1 MGLNEFLKMVDNV
14 HLDRKSTET
23 TQPPLAAA
31 APQPQQT
38 DTHTDCASEG
48 PTTPIHRYQSFRI
61 ELTATKVAGQDHT
74 DHATEALCI
83 HISTANEDGESSEK
97 LSGLESL
104 SGVIWRFSGFDKF
117 DSLHPRL
124 GASISRCGRSGRTFK
139 RYVHPAGNIGESGI
153 VRNDG
158 TTEIF
163 TPEFAHDILM
173 IGPAGIITKSGRNVQ
188 LTEDLRLVV
197 PTRAKRSPTSYK
209 DPRGTIG
216 TAGIHRPDGS
226 TELFTHDF
234 AHDILLIGPAG
245 IVTKSGRNIQITEDL
260 RLVVPGLP
268 AMPSRKKRSPTSYKD
283 SRGIIGTAGIL
294 RKDGSTELFTH
305 EFAHDILLIGPAG
318 IITKSGRNLQLT
330 DDFRLVTP
338 VVA

>member
-1 MGLNEFLKMVDNV
+1 
-14 HLDRKSTET
+14 
-23 TQPPLAAA
+23 
-31 APQPQQT
+31 
-38 DTHTDCASEG
+38 
-48 PTTPIHRYQSFRI
+48 
-61 ELTATKVAGQDHT
+61 
-74 DHATEALCI
+74 
-83 HISTANEDGESSEK
+83 
-97 LSGLESL
+97 
-104 SGVIWRFSGFDKF
+104 
-117 DSLHPRL
+117 
-124 GASISRCGRSGRTFK
+124 
-139 RYVHPAGNIGESGI
+139 
-153 VRNDG
+153 
-158 TTEIF
+158 
-163 TPEFAHDILM
+163 M

-197 PTRAKRSPTSYK
+197 PTRAKRSPTGYK
-209 DPRGTIG
+209 DSRGTIG

-245 IVTKSGRNIQITEDL
+245 IVTKSGRNIQISEDL

-268 AMPSRKKRSPTSYKD
+268 ATPSRKKRSPTSYKD

-338 VVA
+338 VLS